1 VVTEVHRREEASQR
15 WQIRK
20 VADGAA
26 DGGTPRLVLAPDVV

>member
-1 VVTEVHRREEASQR
+1 VATQVHRREKASER